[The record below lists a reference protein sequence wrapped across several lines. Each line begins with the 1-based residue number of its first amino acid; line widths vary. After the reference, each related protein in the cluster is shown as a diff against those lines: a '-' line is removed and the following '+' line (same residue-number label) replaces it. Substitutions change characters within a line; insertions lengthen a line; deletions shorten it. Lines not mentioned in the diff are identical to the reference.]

1 MIRSTKLMLAASTVV
16 VLASA
21 GVLAAT
27 SNDALQGPA
36 AAISLAQAAA
46 AAEQHV
52 AGKAIRVEYEK
63 HGIRGPWGYD
73 VEVVV
78 GAKVFDVTV
87 DATTGAILSSQED
100 RADGDDDQDRKD

>member
-27 SNDALQGPA
+27 SNDALNGPP

-46 AAEQHV
+46 TAEQHV
-52 AGKAIRVEYEK
+52 AGKAFRAEYENQ
-63 HGIRGPWGYD
+63 GSRGQWGFD

-78 GAKVFDVTV
+78 GAKVFDVSV
-87 DATTGAILSSQED
+87 DATTGAVASSQED
-100 RADGDDDQDRKD
+100 RADRDDDHDRKD